1 MKKALLYFSL
11 IFSGINSFATSDSA
25 VVPFQR
31 QRFHD
36 RIREEQTK
44 CDKEDGKLDSFIKV
58 SSNDEVNLLVT
69 DALIRRI
76 NGLKDYVETSDKVTT
91 NNEKIRQLNFIEELV
106 RNFRLDW
113 KRKKFNPLLAPALID
128 NFEKIFKANMDTLS
142 MVPFIREAPYA
153 AGMINAEIFN
163 KNSGYQESKKILFLK
178 YTSSNPDK
186 ILASI
191 RPYANES
198 FADSLVV
205 VACKND
211 PKQLYD
217 YASSSSSVEGKL
229 IRRNTDPMVKAVAKL
244 SHTAGALLYYPFLDD
259 ILNGKQSIDSVKKI
273 IGDGEKKMD
282 TIGYYKL
289 LVKTEISYYERMIKR
304 DTPVAMFGTNGL
316 RDMLQKKALQYFITP
331 VNELHEQNNL
341 NIRMKAIQPLTAEE
355 LYFMIVMGENDI
367 YTSSYKHSFSRL
379 LQLLGPQPRTD
390 NLLLNVKMD
399 FFKKFIKMAAN
410 YNQLDT
416 LLKMMSADNATVLM
430 KAFVSNLDK
439 TSDLEDAVD
448 VADSYSSITTRQL
461 LNNMLQNVKDNEQKS
476 IQQNNAKGKTIYGLL
491 KLIFTSADDNTIDL
505 TDQLG
510 IPSIYS
516 LDNKYL
522 SDDKNRIV
530 EQVFFYGDEDG
541 KKFYPQFINSFNRG
555 DWKITKQKE
564 WVEIKSVKGKPIFIY
579 ANLPLDSDK
588 NLDDTAQVHLGRYL
602 RKNDMNP
609 SIVIHRGHSY
619 WLPRTISRMEPNA
632 RIILLG
638 SCGGYKNL
646 SEILDICPDAHIVS
660 TKEIGKGDIN
670 KPIINYLNQNLL
682 SGKPVIWKD
691 MWASLTKLF
700 YADPDKSMRESW
712 DDYVPPYKNLGAIFI
727 KAYNKKMETT
737 QRNGDLF

>member
-1 MKKALLYFSL
+1 MKKFLLLFVL
-11 IFSGINSFATSDSA
+11 IGCCIASFAMVDSA

-36 RIREEQTK
+36 RIREEQVK
-44 CDKEDGKLDSFIKV
+44 FDKEDGKVDSFIKV
-58 SSNDEVNLLVT
+58 SSNEEVNLLVT

-76 NGLKDYVETSDKVTT
+76 NGLRDYVETSEKITT
-91 NNEKIRQLNFIEELV
+91 NNEKIRQLNYIEELLKV
-106 RNFRLDW
+106 FRQHW
-113 KRKKFNPLLAPALID
+113 KLRKIAPVSFPTVVD
-128 NFEKIFKANMDTLS
+128 NFEKIFKANIDSLS
-142 MVPFIREAPYA
+142 MVPFIREVPYA
-153 AGMINAEIFN
+153 IGMVIVEVFT
-163 KNSGYQESKKILFLK
+163 KNSGYEDSKKILYLK
-178 YTSSNPDK
+178 YTSDNPDK
-186 ILASI
+186 ILSSI

-217 YASSSSSVEGKL
+217 YASSSSSPEGKL
-229 IRRNTDPMVKAVAKL
+229 IRRNTDPMVKAVARL
-244 SHTAGALLYYPFLDD
+244 SHTPGALLYYPFLDD
-259 ILNGKQSIDSVKKI
+259 ILSGKQSIDSVKKI
-273 IGDGEKKMD
+273 IADGEQNMD
-282 TIGYYKL
+282 NVSYYKL
-289 LVKTEISYYERMIKR
+289 LVKTEIGYYERLIKK

-316 RDMLQKKALQYFITP
+316 RDMLQRKAIKYFITP
-331 VNELHEQNNL
+331 INELHDQNNL
-341 NIRMKAIQPLTAEE
+341 NIRMKAIQPLNAEE

-367 YTSSYKHSFSRL
+367 YTSSYKHSFNRL
-379 LQLLGPQPRTD
+379 VQLMGPQPRSD

-416 LLKMMSADNATVLM
+416 LLKMMPAENATVLM

-439 TSDLEDAVD
+439 TGDLEDAVD
-448 VADSYSSITTRQL
+448 VADSYSSITNKQL
-461 LNNMLQNVKDNEQKS
+461 LANMLQNVKENEQKAV
-476 IQQNNAKGKTIYGLL
+476 QQNNEKGKVIYSLL
-491 KLIFTSADDNTIDL
+491 DLIFTSADDNTIDL
-505 TDQLG
+505 TEQLG

-522 SDDKNRIV
+522 ADEKGRIV

-541 KKFYPQFINSFNRG
+541 KNFFPQFVNSFG
-555 DWKITKQKE
+555 GADWKITRQKE
-564 WVEIKSVKGKPIFIY
+564 WVEIKSTKSKQPVLVY

-632 RIILLG
+632 KIIMLG

-646 SEILDICPDAHIVS
+646 SEILQICPDAHIVS

-670 KPIINYLNQNLL
+670 RPIINYLNQNLMA
-682 SGKPVIWKD
+682 GKPVIWKD

-700 YADPDKSMRESW
+700 YADANKAMRESW

-727 KAYNKKMETT
+727 KAYNKKMEKE
-737 QRNGDLF
+737 

>member
-1 MKKALLYFSL
+1 MKKALLWFLL
-11 IFSGINSFATSDSA
+11 IFSCVDSFAMADSA

-44 CDKEDGKLDSFIKV
+44 CDKEDGKLDSFIKA
-58 SSNDEVNLLVT
+58 SANDEVNLLVT

-76 NGLKDYVETSDKVTT
+76 NELRDYVETSDKVTT

-106 RNFRLDW
+106 KNFRLDW
-113 KRKKFNPLLAPALID
+113 KRKKFNPVLAPALIA
-128 NFEKIFKANMDTLS
+128 NFEKIFKANIDTLS

-153 AGMINAEIFN
+153 VGMIIVEIFN
-163 KNSGYQESKKILFLK
+163 KNSGYQESKRILYLK
-178 YTSSNPDK
+178 YTSHNPDK
-186 ILASI
+186 ILATI
-191 RPYANES
+191 RPFASEP

-217 YASSSSSVEGKL
+217 YASSSSSPEGKL
-229 IRRNTDPMVKAVAKL
+229 IRRNTDPMVKAVARL

-259 ILNGKQSIDSVKKI
+259 ILNGKQSIDSIKKVV
-273 IGDGEKKMD
+273 GDGEKNMD
-282 TIGYYKL
+282 TISYYKL
-289 LVKTEISYYERMIKR
+289 LVKTEIGYYERLIKR

-316 RDMLQKKALQYFITP
+316 RDMLQKKALRYFITP
-331 VNELHEQNNL
+331 INELHEQNNL
-341 NIRMKAIQPLTAEE
+341 AVRMKAIQPLTAEE
-355 LYFMIVMGENDI
+355 LYFMMVMGENDI

-379 LQLLGPQPRTD
+379 VQLMGPQPRSD

-416 LLKMMSADNATVLM
+416 LLKMMPAENATVLM

-448 VADSYSSITTRQL
+448 VADSYSSITNRQL
-461 LNNMLQNVKDNEQKS
+461 LNNMFQNVKDNELKS

-491 KLIFTSADDNTIDL
+491 KLIFASADDNTIDL
-505 TDQLG
+505 TEQLG

-522 SDDKNRIV
+522 GDDKGRIV

-541 KKFYPQFINSFNRG
+541 KNFFPQFVNSFSG
-555 DWKITKQKE
+555 ADWKITRQKE
-564 WVEIKSVKGKPIFIY
+564 WVEIKSIKGQPILVY

-632 RIILLG
+632 KIILLG

-646 SEILDICPDAHIVS
+646 SEILEVSPDAHIVS

-670 KPIINYLNQNLL
+670 RPIISYLNQNLL
-682 SGKPVIWKD
+682 SGKPVVWKD

-700 YADPDKSMRESW
+700 YADPNKAMRESW

-727 KAYNKKMETT
+727 KAYNKKMETAKS
-737 QRNGDLF
+737 GEMY

>member
-1 MKKALLYFSL
+1 MKKALLYFIL
-11 IFSGINSFATSDSA
+11 VFSCAHSFAMADSA

-44 CDKEDGKLDSFIKV
+44 CDKEDGKLDSFIKA
-58 SSNDEVNLLVT
+58 SANDEVNLLVT

-76 NGLKDYVETSDKVTT
+76 NELRDYVEISDKITT

-106 RNFRLDW
+106 KNFRIDW
-113 KRKKFNPLLAPALID
+113 KRKKINPVLAPALID
-128 NFEKIFKANMDTLS
+128 NFEKIFKANIDTLS
-142 MVPFIREAPYA
+142 MVPFIKEAPYA
-153 AGMINAEIFN
+153 VGMIIVEIFKN
-163 KNSGYQESKKILFLK
+163 NSGYQESKKILYLK
-178 YTSSNPDK
+178 YTSNNPDK

-191 RPYANES
+191 RPYAGEA
-198 FADSLVV
+198 FADSLVL

-217 YASSSSSVEGKL
+217 YASSSTSPEGKL
-229 IRRNTDPMVKAVAKL
+229 IRRNTDPMVKAVARL
-244 SHTAGALLYYPFLDD
+244 SHTPGALLYYPFLDD
-259 ILNGKQSIDSVKKI
+259 IIKGKQSIDSVKKV
-273 IGDGEKKMD
+273 IGDGEKTMD
-282 TIGYYKL
+282 NISYYKL
-289 LVKTEISYYERMIKR
+289 LVKTEIGYYERMIKK

-316 RDMLQKKALQYFITP
+316 RDMLQKKAIQYFITP
-331 VNELHEQNNL
+331 INELHEQNNL

-355 LYFMIVMGENDI
+355 LYLMIVMGENDI

-390 NLLLNVKMD
+390 NLLLNVRMD

-416 LLKMMSADNATVLM
+416 LLKLMPADNATVLM

-448 VADSYSSITTRQL
+448 VADSYSSITNPQL

-476 IQQNNAKGKTIYGLL
+476 IQQNNEKGKTIYGLL

-522 SDDKNRIV
+522 TDDNGRIV

-541 KKFYPQFINSFNRG
+541 KNFFPQFVNSFSG
-555 DWKITKQKE
+555 ADWKITRQKE
-564 WVEIKSVKGKPIFIY
+564 WIEIRSTKGKQPILVY

-632 RIILLG
+632 KIILLG

-646 SEILDICPDAHIVS
+646 SEILEVSPDAHIVS

-682 SGKPVIWKD
+682 AGKPVVWKD

-700 YADPDKSMRESW
+700 YADPNKAMRESW

-727 KAYNKKMETT
+727 KAYNKKMET
-737 QRNGDLF
+737 GKDF

>member
-1 MKKALLYFSL
+1 MKKALLYFIL
-11 IFSGINSFATSDSA
+11 VFSCAHSFAMADSA

-44 CDKEDGKLDSFIKV
+44 CDKEDGKLDSFIKA
-58 SSNDEVNLLVT
+58 SANDEVNLLVT

-76 NGLKDYVETSDKVTT
+76 NELRDYVEISDKITT

-106 RNFRLDW
+106 KNFRIDW
-113 KRKKFNPLLAPALID
+113 KRKKINPVLAPALID
-128 NFEKIFKANMDTLS
+128 NFEKIFKANIDTLS
-142 MVPFIREAPYA
+142 MVPFIKEAPYA
-153 AGMINAEIFN
+153 VGMIIVEIFKN
-163 KNSGYQESKKILFLK
+163 NSGYQESKKILYLK
-178 YTSSNPDK
+178 YTSNNPDK

-191 RPYANES
+191 RPYAGEA
-198 FADSLVV
+198 FADSLVL

-217 YASSSSSVEGKL
+217 YASSSTSPEGKL
-229 IRRNTDPMVKAVAKL
+229 IRRNTDPMVKAVARL
-244 SHTAGALLYYPFLDD
+244 SHTPGALLYYPFLDD
-259 ILNGKQSIDSVKKI
+259 IIKGKQSIDSVKKV
-273 IGDGEKKMD
+273 IGDGEKTMD
-282 TIGYYKL
+282 NISYYKL
-289 LVKTEISYYERMIKR
+289 LVKTEIGYYERMIKK

-316 RDMLQKKALQYFITP
+316 RDMLQKKAIQYFITP
-331 VNELHEQNNL
+331 INELHEQNNL

-355 LYFMIVMGENDI
+355 LYLMIVMGENDI

-390 NLLLNVKMD
+390 NLLLNVRMD

-416 LLKMMSADNATVLM
+416 LLKLMPADNATVLM

-448 VADSYSSITTRQL
+448 VADSYSSITNPQL

-476 IQQNNAKGKTIYGLL
+476 IQQNNEKGKTIYGLL

-522 SDDKNRIV
+522 TDDNGRIV

-541 KKFYPQFINSFNRG
+541 KNFFPQFVNSFSG
-555 DWKITKQKE
+555 ADWKITRQKE
-564 WVEIKSVKGKPIFIY
+564 WIEIRSTKGKQPILVY

-632 RIILLG
+632 KIILLG

-646 SEILDICPDAHIVS
+646 SEILEVSPDAHIVS

-682 SGKPVIWKD
+682 AGKPVVWKD

-700 YADPDKSMRESW
+700 YADPNKAMRESW

-727 KAYNKKMETT
+727 KAYNRKMET
-737 QRNGDLF
+737 GKDF

>member
-1 MKKALLYFSL
+1 MKKFLLLLVL
-11 IFSGINSFATSDSA
+11 IGSCITSFALVDSA

-36 RIREEQTK
+36 RIREEQVK
-44 CDKEDGKLDSFIKV
+44 CDKEDGKVDSFIKV
-58 SSNDEVNLLVT
+58 SSNEEINLLVT

-76 NGLKDYVETSDKVTT
+76 NGLRDFVETNQKINT
-91 NNEKIRQLNFIEELV
+91 NNEKIRQLNYIEELLRV
-106 RNFRLDW
+106 FRQHW
-113 KRKKFNPLLAPALID
+113 KLRKIAPVSFPTLVD
-128 NFEKIFKANMDTLS
+128 NFEKIFKANIDTLS
-142 MVPFIREAPYA
+142 MVPFIREVPYA
-153 AGMINAEIFN
+153 IGMVIVEVFTKNAGYE
-163 KNSGYQESKKILFLK
+163 GSKKILYLK
-178 YTSSNPDK
+178 YTADNPDK

-217 YASSSSSVEGKL
+217 YASSSSSPEGKL
-229 IRRNTDPMVKAVAKL
+229 IRRNTDPMVKAVARL
-244 SHTAGALLYYPFLDD
+244 SHTPGALLYYPFLDD

-273 IGDGEKKMD
+273 VGDGEKHMD
-282 TIGYYKL
+282 TISYYKL
-289 LVKTEISYYERMIKR
+289 LVKTEIGYYERLIKK

-316 RDMLQKKALQYFITP
+316 RDMLQRKALKYFITP
-331 VNELHEQNNL
+331 INELHEQNNL

-355 LYFMIVMGENDI
+355 LYLMIVMGENDI
-367 YTSSYKHSFSRL
+367 YTSSYKHSFNRL
-379 LQLLGPQPRTD
+379 VQLMGPQPRSD

-416 LLKMMSADNATVLM
+416 LLKMMPAENATVLM

-439 TSDLEDAVD
+439 TGDLEDAVD
-448 VADSYSSITTRQL
+448 VADSYSSITNKQL
-461 LNNMLQNVKDNEQKS
+461 LANMLQNVKENEQKAV
-476 IQQNNAKGKTIYGLL
+476 QQNNEKGKVIYGLL
-491 KLIFTSADDNTIDL
+491 DLIFTSADDNTIDL
-505 TDQLG
+505 TEQLG

-522 SDDKNRIV
+522 ADEKGRIV

-541 KKFYPQFINSFNRG
+541 KNFFPQFVNSFSG
-555 DWKITKQKE
+555 ADWKITRQKE
-564 WVEIKSVKGKPIFIY
+564 WVEIKSTKSKQPVLVY

-632 RIILLG
+632 KIIMLG

-646 SEILDICPDAHIVS
+646 SEILQVCPDAHIVS

-670 KPIINYLNQNLL
+670 RPIINYLNQNLMA
-682 SGKPVIWKD
+682 GKPVIWKD

-700 YADPDKSMRESW
+700 YADANKAMKESW

-727 KAYNKKMETT
+727 KAYNKKMEKE
-737 QRNGDLF
+737 

>member
-1 MKKALLYFSL
+1 MKKNILLFVL
-11 IFSGINSFATSDSA
+11 IFTCISSFAIGDSA

-44 CDKEDGKLDSFIKV
+44 CDKEDGKLDSFIKA
-58 SSNDEVNLLVT
+58 SANDEVNLLVT
-69 DALIRRI
+69 DAIIRRI
-76 NGLKDYVETSDKVTT
+76 NELRDYVETSDKVTT

-106 RNFRLDW
+106 KTFRLDW
-113 KRKKFNPLLAPALID
+113 KRKKFNPVLAPALID
-128 NFEKIFKANMDTLS
+128 NFEKIFKANIDSLS

-153 AGMINAEIFN
+153 VGMINVEIFG
-163 KNSGYQESKKILFLK
+163 KNSGYLESKKILYLK
-178 YTSSNPDK
+178 YTSNNPDK

-191 RPYANES
+191 RPYATES

-217 YASSSSSVEGKL
+217 YASSSSSPEGKL
-229 IRRNTDPMVKAVAKL
+229 IRRNTDPMVKAVARL

-259 ILNGKQSIDSVKKI
+259 ILKGKQIIDSIKKV
-273 IGDGEKKMD
+273 IGDGERNMD
-282 TIGYYKL
+282 TISYYKL
-289 LVKTEISYYERMIKR
+289 LVKTEIGYYERLIKR

-316 RDMLQKKALQYFITP
+316 RDMLQRKAIKYFITP
-331 VNELHEQNNL
+331 INELHEQNNL
-341 NIRMKAIQPLTAEE
+341 SIRMKAIQPLTAEE

-379 LQLLGPQPRTD
+379 VQLMGPQPRSD

-416 LLKMMSADNATVLM
+416 LLKMMPDDNATVLM

-448 VADSYSSITTRQL
+448 VADSYSSITNKQL

-476 IQQNNAKGKTIYGLL
+476 IQQNNAKGKTIYSLL

-522 SDDKNRIV
+522 SDDKGRIV
-530 EQVFFYGDEDG
+530 EQVFFYGDDDG
-541 KKFYPQFINSFNRG
+541 KNFFPQFVNSFSG
-555 DWKITKQKE
+555 ADWKITRQKE
-564 WVEIKSVKGKPIFIY
+564 WVEIKSVKGQPILVY

-632 RIILLG
+632 KIILLG

-646 SEILDICPDAHIVS
+646 SEILEVSPDAHIVS

-670 KPIINYLNQNLL
+670 RPIISYLNQNLL
-682 SGKPVIWKD
+682 SGKPVVWKD

-700 YADPDKSMRESW
+700 YADPNKAMRESW

-727 KAYNKKMETT
+727 KAYNKKMETEK
-737 QRNGDLF
+737 NGDLF